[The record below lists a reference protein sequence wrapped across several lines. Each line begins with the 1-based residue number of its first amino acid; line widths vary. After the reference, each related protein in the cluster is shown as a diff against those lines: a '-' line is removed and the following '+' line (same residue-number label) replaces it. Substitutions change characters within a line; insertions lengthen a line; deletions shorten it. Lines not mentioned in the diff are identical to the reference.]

1 MLELFQETALQKKIL
16 CYRVFKMIV
25 TGLSFCGQWNW
36 TSQKR
41 AQIYVR

>member
-1 MLELFQETALQKKIL
+1 
-16 CYRVFKMIV
+16 MIV